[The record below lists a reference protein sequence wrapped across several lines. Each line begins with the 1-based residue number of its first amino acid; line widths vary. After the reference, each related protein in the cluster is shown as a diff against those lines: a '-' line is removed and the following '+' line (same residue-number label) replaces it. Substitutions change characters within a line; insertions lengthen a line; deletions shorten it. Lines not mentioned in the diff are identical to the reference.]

1 MAGSGAAERRAAA
14 ARRLAPGSRGSG
26 AQSARARSS
35 GSAAQRATPASSAA
49 AAQGG
54 AAPTFSRRPL
64 FLSPSRVE
72 AEQHLARQ
80 RSMHPALMPR
90 RVAAALG
97 PRAAPTAPTVVIPP
111 VNGDLPGGADVVAA
125 AEAGREGDAAAPRAA
140 EAAATAEAQ
149 PPQLTSAGDGRSPA
163 NHGTHGTV
171 AHTIRRAVRAPAPPR
186 AARAGSARLP
196 LADTSSQCAARAAH
210 RSAPWPHTPRSPACT
225 QLTLRPAYAAAP
237 EPCAAGGAGGA

>member
-26 AQSARARSS
+26 AHSARARSS

-90 RVAAALG
+90 RVAALG
-97 PRAAPTAPTVVIPP
+97 PRASAAAAAVIPP
-111 VNGDLPGGADVVAA
+111 VNGDIPGGADVVSA
-125 AEAGREGDAAAPRAA
+125 AEAGREGDTAAPRAA
-140 EAAATAEAQ
+140 GAAATAQAQ

-171 AHTIRRAVRAPAPPR
+171 THTIRRAVRAPAPPR

-196 LADTSSQCAARAAH
+196 L
-210 RSAPWPHTPRSPACT
+210 
-225 QLTLRPAYAAAP
+225 
-237 EPCAAGGAGGA
+237 